1 MFNKKV
7 GMALLL
13 SLALVACDGDGYGS
27 DDNDGDTGGGD
38 TGGDTGGGGTGGD
51 SDDGPVTLDVGSG
64 VGGSFESGQLN
75 IDDDSLSAGGETQIS
90 LNVVNTSDNDSLYVG
105 QTVNVSFSSQCASL
119 STPTAL
125 FSPAE
130 TSGQGTL
137 STTYSAQ
144 GCLSDVITATV
155 TIDGETE
162 VATGSITIAPIDV
175 GVIEGQQPSPSTIAL
190 KGYGTDTVP
199 STTKVT
205 FIVKN
210 KQGDP
215 VSGQEV
221 SFSIPYNLAGIELTK
236 VDGITNS
243 DGSVTAVAQGGTIN
257 SVFVVRAETDV
268 LDTDGSVLETIF
280 TDSKPISVNS
290 GRPNA
295 AGFGMAI
302 EENNFNPWSWNV
314 FNVPVGFTVK
324 ASEYHNGPVPDGTVV
339 SFVASGGQI
348 QLSGSDIASCEMAAG
363 DCSVVWESGPPF
375 PVNGVAV
382 VMAHTIGEE
391 AFEDENGNSAYDIGE
406 DFEALPE
413 PFLDANQNGVYDA
426 DSTPREY
433 FVDLN
438 GNGSWDD
445 IEPVPADR
453 RYRGASC
460 SDAARAQGHCAQMA
474 YLFDTSRVVLS
485 SAEVEF
491 IPAVVPTVDV
501 SNGSQTVSIE
511 VTDVNGNIPPSGTS
525 ASVSCDGDVVS
536 GTLKPQDSIPNL
548 SLIGAGWTWSFTLE
562 SPDDPPDGDGADGE
576 EDTCYLDVDRADG
589 LVESLEIPV
598 VY

>member
-1 MFNKKV
+1 M
-7 GMALLL
+7 
-13 SLALVACDGDGYGS
+13 DGDGYGS
-27 DDNDGDTGGGD
+27 DDGGGDTGGGD
-38 TGGDTGGGGTGGD
+38 AGGDTGGGGTGGD
-51 SDDGPVTLDVGSG
+51 SDEGPVTLDVGSG
-64 VGGSFESGQLN
+64 VGGSFESGQLSIAN
-75 IDDDSLSAGGETQIS
+75 DSLSAGGETQIS

-236 VDGITNS
+236 ANGITNS
-243 DGSVTAVAQGGTIN
+243 DGSVTAVAQGGSIN

-302 EENNFNPWSWNV
+302 EENNFNPLAWYV
-314 FNVPVGFTVK
+314 FNTQVGFTVK

-363 DCSVVWESGPPF
+363 DCSVQWESGPPF
-375 PVNGVAV
+375 PDNGVAV

-391 AFEDENGNSAYDIGE
+391 AFEDANGNSAYDIGE
-406 DFEALPE
+406 DFDSLPE
-413 PFLDANQNGVYDA
+413 PFLDANQNGFYDA
-426 DSTPREY
+426 NSNPREY

-438 GNGSWDD
+438 SNGRWDD

-460 SDAARAQGHCAQMA
+460 SDAAIAQGHCAQMA
-474 YLFDTSRVVLS
+474 YLFDTSRVVMS
-485 SAEVEF
+485 SADIEFVGAISPVPPEVY
-491 IPAVVPTVDV
+491 ASLPTVDV
-501 SNGSQTVSIE
+501 STGSQSVSIE

-525 ASVSCDGDVVS
+525 ASVSCEGDVVT

-548 SLIGAGWTWSFTLE
+548 SLIGAGWTWFFTLE
-562 SPDDPPDGDGADGE
+562 SPDDPPDGNGGDNE

-589 LVESLEIPV
+589 IVESLKIPV